1 MGFDSALGNSHPFF
15 QGKTRLDFLEA
26 FGIREQAGYLR
37 RSSSAPDEQ
46 PSWLATKSLAYREVL
61 SVQPRVVQRFRF
73 CRVVG
78 RVG

>member
-15 QGKTRLDFLEA
+15 QGKARLDFLEV

-37 RSSSAPDEQ
+37 RSSSAPDEE
-46 PSWLATKSLAYREVL
+46 SGVLRGVEVL